1 MKSLNEIFSL
11 SNEEQ
16 YVFEL
21 EMRNC
26 LCSLWLNLVREVKEE
41 IKDAEPTVPVPYDE
55 ERVKLSI

>member
-1 MKSLNEIFSL
+1 M
-11 SNEEQ
+11 
-16 YVFEL
+16 FEL